1 MGRGGA
7 QKSGRNKMGILSV
20 VGGLVKPVTEAIATH
35 QQGKVELKKLEIET
49 KKALAVAQIEAIR
62 EGRVQTSN
70 WELEALK
77 QQATSWKDEYLLVL
91 FSIPL
96 IGAFIPGIDYYIL
109 RGFNILAKMP
119 DWYMYS
125 LGAII
130 SSIVG
135 IRSVL
140 RLFKK

>member
-1 MGRGGA
+1 MNILDVFGGIV
-7 QKSGRNKMGILSV
+7 RPI
-20 VGGLVKPVTEAIATH
+20 TEAVTAH
-35 QQGKVELKKLEIET
+35 QEGKVELKKLEIET
-49 KKALAVAQIEAIR
+49 KKALAEAQISAIR
-62 EGRVQTSN
+62 EGRVQTAN

-96 IGAFIPGIDYYIL
+96 LGAFIPGMDYYVL
-109 RGFNILAKMP
+109 RGFNVLDRMP
-119 DWYMYS
+119 EWYMYS

-140 RLFKK
+140 RFFKR